1 MKKFIA
7 ILITFSGISAV
18 YAQQATVPKD
28 SGYTKQDQHVPALRV
43 KKDSLP
49 VKEIPSA
56 RLFPNPAKNKVE
68 IEVKGFKPGNVHIQL
83 IDKAGKLVR
92 NDQRSLF
99 SGNEIIVYMFS
110 ENPGIYFLIIKQDEK
125 SLKSKLIIH

>member
-1 MKKFIA
+1 MKKIIV
-7 ILITFSGISAV
+7 ILITFSGISV
-18 YAQQATVPKD
+18 GYAQQTTVPKD
-28 SGYTKQDQHVPALRV
+28 SGYTKQIHVPALQV

-49 VKEIPSA
+49 VKEIISA

-83 IDKAGKLVR
+83 IDKTGKLVR
-92 NDQRSLF
+92 NDLRSLF
-99 SGNEIIVYMFS
+99 TGNETIVYMFS